1 MHVQILVVAGNGWWD
16 GEEVETTGKSAYNK
30 LGIPGGL
37 PRKTEE
43 GKPVVRA
50 GKKKVRPSPAL
61 YFFPTALG
69 ILDGHH
75 LPF

>member
-1 MHVQILVVAGNGWWD
+1 MHVQILVVAGNGWFD

-37 PRKTEE
+37 PRKAEE

-50 GKKKVRPSPAL
+50 GKKDASFPCPL
-61 YFFPTALG
+61 FFFHSSWHT
-69 ILDGHH
+69 
-75 LPF
+75 